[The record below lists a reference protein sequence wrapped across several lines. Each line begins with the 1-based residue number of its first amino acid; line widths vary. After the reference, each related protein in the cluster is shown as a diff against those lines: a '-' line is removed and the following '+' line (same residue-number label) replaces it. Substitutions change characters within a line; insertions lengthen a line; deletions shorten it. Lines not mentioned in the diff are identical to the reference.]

1 MEISKSAVLRFNGNN
16 YRLREIMKGLAQ
28 YPIIEVSA
36 KEINSW
42 LASDEFKADYS
53 EDIDTGLNVLFFKQK
68 GKYSVLVGREALEC
82 FAKSNPGCVIHGKL
96 ISTPALKKTRID
108 PNAVVVPDVV
118 KTQVTPPSHYGNTRP
133 IDRYGDVEVR
143 SRSTFKRTYQK

>member
-1 MEISKSAVLRFNGNN
+1 MEISKSAVLGFNGNK

-28 YPIIEVSA
+28 YPVIEVSA

-42 LASDEFKADYS
+42 LASNEFNADCS
-53 EDIDTGLNVLFFKQK
+53 EEIDTGLNVLFFKQK
-68 GKYSVLVGREALEC
+68 GKYTVLVGKQVLESLV
-82 FAKSNPGCVIHGKL
+82 KSNPGCVIHGKL

-108 PNAVVVPDVV
+108 PNAVFVPDVV

-133 IDRYGDVEVR
+133 VDRYGDVEVR